1 MRQTNKELT
10 DVEKM
15 ILIQYANHDMMGTA
29 TAKAL
34 YRSRSTL
41 EHYFES
47 ILNKTDLDPRC
58 FRDLV
63 KLLRMIGEDV

>member
-1 MRQTNKELT
+1 MKQKKELN
-10 DVEKM
+10 DVEKK
-15 ILIQYANHDMMGTA
+15 ILVQYADYDMVGTA

-34 YRSRSTL
+34 YISRSTL